1 MRSNKFDFGYLV
13 CALDVDHNSSVLCN
27 SIGYSNLS
35 AIGGDNQ
42 TKPRF
47 QRRDKVYQW
56 ICIRDIVNGL
66 ITCNRTL
73 KQRNLNEIF
82 MKMDLWL
89 ESKPKSEITTL
100 TTPITNIKSFKAQ
113 ARQLVWDL
121 MEMK

>member
-1 MRSNKFDFGYLV
+1 MFHFGNLV

-35 AIGGDNQ
+35 AIGGDKQ
-42 TKPRF
+42 TKPCF
-47 QRRDKVYQW
+47 QRREKVYQW

-82 MKMDLWL
+82 IKMDLWL
-89 ESKPKSEITTL
+89 ESKPKSETATPGN
-100 TTPITNIKSFKAQ
+100 PITNIKSFKAQ